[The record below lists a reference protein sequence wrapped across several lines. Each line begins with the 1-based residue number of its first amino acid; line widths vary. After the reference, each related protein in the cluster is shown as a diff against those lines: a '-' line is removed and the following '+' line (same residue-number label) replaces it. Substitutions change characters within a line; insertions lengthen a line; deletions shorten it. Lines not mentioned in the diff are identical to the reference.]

1 MGQTIET
8 SKYNRQYS
16 KTVFVTGFIITLL
29 ICTAIFFFAKDNMVA
44 GIATLLLPVP
54 VIYLYLIFKF
64 PKVSFIS
71 VLFCNYF
78 AIGLSRYIPAPVGLT
93 VDATLLLTFIA
104 ILFSQFNHK
113 VEWKLA
119 GKDLTYI
126 ALIWFGMTVL
136 QLINPQTISR
146 EAWFY
151 AMRSQSL
158 YILLIV
164 PLVYLVFNKPKD
176 MDTFISLCAWFTLFA
191 VFKGLM
197 QKYMGLDRWEQ
208 QWLNLPGNLSTH
220 MLFGKLRVFSFFSDA
235 GTYGGTM
242 GYFGVLYII
251 LAIHDK
257 RKQKKIFYYIVG
269 VMSLYA
275 MLISG
280 TRSAIAVPLVGFVLY
295 TILTKKFKI
304 MILVGGLVFS
314 IFFIL
319 KYTSI
324 GQGNYDIR
332 RMRSA
337 FDGDNASLNVRNENR
352 RIFANYLQSKPFG
365 GGIGSSGNWGLRFTP
380 YTLLAQTP
388 TDGWYIQLWA
398 EQGVIG
404 LTAYLLMIFYFVIKS
419 TLLIFYRIKKPENL
433 YKAIAFTSGMYGLI
447 VSSYTAS
454 SLGQMPNTI
463 IVFTSMVLISLM
475 TKWEKDEAQ
484 TTINVNHTSS

>member
-1 MGQTIET
+1 MGQTIEIT
-8 SKYNRQYS
+8 KYNSKYFT
-16 KTVFVTGFIITLL
+16 TVIVTGLIITLL
-29 ICTAIFFFAKDNMVA
+29 LCIAMLFFAKDNLMA
-44 GIATLLLPVP
+44 GVIILLLPVP
-54 VIYLYLIFKF
+54 LIYMYLIFKF

-78 AIGLSRYIPAPVGLT
+78 AIGLSRYIPAPVGLS
-93 VDATLLLTFIA
+93 VDVTLFLTLIA

-126 ALIWFGMTVL
+126 AFIWFGMTVM

-164 PLVYLVFNKPKD
+164 PLVYLIFNKPKD
-176 MDTFISLCAWFTLFA
+176 LDTFISICAWFTLFA

-257 RKQKKIFYYIVG
+257 RKRKKMFYYFVG
-269 VMSLYA
+269 IMSLYA

-280 TRSAIAVPLVGFVLY
+280 TRSAIAVPLIGFVLY
-295 TILTKKFKI
+295 TMLTKKFKI
-304 MILVGGLVFS
+304 MIFVGSLVFS

-319 KYTSI
+319 KFTSI

-337 FDGDNASLNVRNENR
+337 FDGDNASLNVRNGNR
-352 RIFANYLQSKPFG
+352 NIFANYLQSRPFG

-380 YTLLAQTP
+380 NTLLAQTP

-398 EQGVIG
+398 EQGIVG
-404 LTAYLLMIFYFVIKS
+404 LTVYLLMIFYFVIKS
-419 TLLIFYRIKKPENL
+419 TFLIFYRIKKPENL
-433 YKAIAFTSGMYGLI
+433 HKAIAFTSGMYGLI

-475 TKWEKDEAQ
+475 TKWERNEVQENSK
-484 TTINVNHTSS
+484 VNNIDI

>member
-1 MGQTIET
+1 MAQTIET
-8 SKYNRQYS
+8 SKYNSQYP
-16 KTVFVTGFIITLL
+16 TMVFVTGFIITLL
-29 ICTAIFFFAKDNMVA
+29 LCTAIFFFAKDNLVA
-44 GIATLLLPVP
+44 GIAVLLIPFP
-54 VIYLYLIFKF
+54 VIYMYLIFKY
-64 PKVSFIS
+64 PKISFIS
-71 VLFCNYF
+71 ILFCNYF
-78 AIGLSRYIPAPVGLT
+78 AIGLSRYIPAPVGLS

-119 GKDLTYI
+119 AKDLTYI
-126 ALIWFGMTVL
+126 ALVWFGMTVF

-164 PLVYLVFNKPKD
+164 PLVYLIFNKPKD
-176 MDTFISLCAWFTLFA
+176 LDTFISLCAWFTLFA

-197 QKYMGLDRWEQ
+197 QKYMSLDRWEQ
-208 QWLNLPGNLSTH
+208 EWLNQPGNLSTH

-235 GTYGGTM
+235 GTYGGSM
-242 GYFGVLYII
+242 GYFGVLFII

-257 RKQKKIFYYIVG
+257 RPRKKIFYYFIG
-269 VMSLYA
+269 FMSLYA

-280 TRSAIAVPLVGFVLY
+280 TRSAIAVPLVGFILY

-319 KYTSI
+319 KFTSI

-337 FDGDNASLNVRNENR
+337 FDGDNASLNVRVENR
-352 RIFANYLQSKPFG
+352 RIFANYLQSRPFG

-398 EQGVIG
+398 EQGIVG

-419 TLLIFYRIKKPENL
+419 SLLIFYRIKKPENL

-463 IVFTSMVLISLM
+463 IVFISMVLISLM
-475 TKWEKDEAQ
+475 TKWEMDEAQ
-484 TTINVNHTSS
+484 RTVNEKSTGV

>member
-8 SKYNRQYS
+8 SKYNRQYY